1 MQYQY
6 KVLRKD
12 VCYQG
17 FFRLERYRIRHE
29 LFAGGWSD
37 EIVREL
43 LERGHAAA
51 VLPYD
56 PEGDS
61 VVMIEQ
67 FRIGAMQTPTGP
79 WLLEFVAG
87 IIDPDEEPEQVVVRE
102 ALEEMGSEVTDLV
115 PILAYHVSPGGCSER
130 IHLFCG
136 RVDARLTGGVHG
148 IAEEGEDIRVRVLLF
163 EEAFALLNA
172 GKITSATAI
181 IALQWLALN
190 RERLRVRWGG

>member
-1 MQYQY
+1 MMHYQY
-6 KVLRKD
+6 KVLRKE

-17 FFRLERYRIRHE
+17 FFRLDRYRIRHE

-87 IIDPDEEPEQVVVRE
+87 IIDHGEEPEQVVVRE

-136 RVDARLTGGVHG
+136 RVGYSG
-148 IAEEGEDIRVRVLLF
+148 
-163 EEAFALLNA
+163 A
-172 GKITSATAI
+172 GTAI
-181 IALQWLALN
+181 RRGLRTAQGGQDYVGNCNYRAPMARAEPRTPPCTLEWLVSVSWAVCQQL
-190 RERLRVRWGG
+190 

>member
-6 KVLRKD
+6 KVLRKE

-17 FFRLERYRIRHE
+17 FFRLERYRLRHE

-87 IIDPDEEPEQVVVRE
+87 IIDPHEEPEQVVVRE

-136 RVDARLTGGVHG
+136 RVDARSTGGVHG

-163 EEAFALLNA
+163 EEAFELLNA